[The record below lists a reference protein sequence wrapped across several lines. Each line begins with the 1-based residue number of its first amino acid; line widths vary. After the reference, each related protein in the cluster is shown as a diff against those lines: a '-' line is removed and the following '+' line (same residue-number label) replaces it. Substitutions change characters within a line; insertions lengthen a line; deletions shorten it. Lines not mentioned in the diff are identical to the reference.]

1 MVFTAAQLTAFFT
14 TADYLRLSARTA
26 AAIAAEGIT
35 EPADLA
41 EFDKEGLDAIFRN
54 LRKPPRALQGGAGRG
69 AAGRGGGGGRGL
81 VDVEPFIVPAKS
93 QMRIYASALAVK
105 YYVATARE
113 LDPENMPW
121 VVVQRFH
128 EEWKAIVEKKK
139 MDVPDAPKLTK
150 GLAVY
155 KWLESVRNHLNQV
168 IGVRYAPLSYVIRE
182 IAAVNP
188 VPPVLQLGE
197 PFAEEYG
204 SVEGEM
210 IARLSHTHPLFKS
223 DNGQVFDVIE
233 AALRGTSIS
242 PSIAQFR
249 KTRDG
254 RAAYLALVSQH
265 AGRDVWDKLQREAE
279 HKLQNVKWNGQTTIT
294 LQQHMSMH
302 RREWIT
308 LQDCSEYIPV
318 EVPNGRQ
325 RVTWLMNSIT
335 SIDPGVLA
343 AIAAVRQDEVDKRV
357 NFESA
362 VAYLAPVCPVA
373 AKQQRRGKLEANV
386 SGTTAGGLGSTG
398 KTGVSLR
405 YHKYAEFQK
414 LSEEQKKELRE
425 WKTNNKTNGKRKSAP
440 AGDKKAT
447 KKMKGMLAA
456 FSAAN
461 TEAIQA
467 LVDSNSATVAAV
479 AAGLGSTMGTQPK
492 GAIGS
497 VTTVTPTKTPAELM
511 LAAEVAALKLKS
523 ILKGGES
530 KDKKKSN

>member
-14 TADYLRLSARTA
+14 TADYLGLSARTA
-26 AAIAAEGIT
+26 AALAAEGIT
-35 EPADLA
+35 DPADLA

-69 AAGRGGGGGRGL
+69 AAGGGRGL

-105 YYVATARE
+105 YYVATARD
-113 LDPENMPW
+113 LDPSNMKW

-150 GLAVY
+150 ALAVY

-182 IAAVNP
+182 TATVDP
-188 VPPVLQLGE
+188 VPPVLMLDE
-197 PFAEEYG
+197 PFAEING

-249 KTRDG
+249 KTRNG
-254 RAAYLALVSQH
+254 RDAYLALVSQH

-335 SIDPGVLA
+335 SVDPSVLA

-373 AKQQRRGKLEANV
+373 AKQQRKGKLEANV
-386 SGTTAGGLGSTG
+386 SGTTVSGLGATG
-398 KTGVSLR
+398 KSGVALR
-405 YHKYAEFQK
+405 YHKYSEFQK
-414 LSEEQKKELRE
+414 LSDEQKKELRE
-425 WKTNNKTNGKRKSAP
+425 WKSNNKTSGKRKSAP

-461 TEAIQA
+461 TEAMQA

-479 AAGLGSTMGTQPK
+479 AAGMGSTTGTQPK
-492 GAIGS
+492 VTIGA
-497 VTTVTPTKTPAELM
+497 VTTMTPTKSPAELV

-530 KDKKKSN
+530 KDKTKST